1 MEEISKERYEMQTL
15 FFNRVDKNN
24 SPNYVQVKKDTLLTF
39 DVNESKYLGFSKE
52 LSGKFLRITLKICSR
67 REKIT
72 TWVGLARWVGGGGG
86 HNLHKGGGLM
96 GPATFS

>member
-24 SPNYVQVKKDTLLTF
+24 SPTYVQVKKDTSLTF
-39 DVNESKYLGFSKE
+39 DMNESKYLGFSKE

-67 REKIT
+67 QEKIT
-72 TWVGLARWVGGGGG
+72 TWVGLARWVGGE
-86 HNLHKGGGLM
+86 HNLHKGRGLM